1 MVKAECAD
9 MVELLIQRGANVN
22 ASLTDSTIGRCKNP
36 GIILTNGEETPA
48 DWAEVNN
55 QKEVLEI
62 LKKHGAK
69 SSKVN

>member
-22 ASLTDSTIGRCKNP
+22 ASLTDSAIGRCKNP

-48 DWAEVNN
+48 DWA
-55 QKEVLEI
+55 
-62 LKKHGAK
+62 
-69 SSKVN
+69 